1 MLPAFARAG
10 RQLLLPRGL
19 LGALIST
26 SSEALE
32 PVASAA
38 AAKAPAAKP
47 TLLKEFQVYR
57 WSPDSSEKPK
67 YVSYKV
73 DINK

>member
-1 MLPAFARAG
+1 MLPARARAG
-10 RQLLLPRGL
+10 RQLLPRGFF
-19 LGALIST
+19 GALIST

-38 AAKAPAAKP
+38 AAASPTSKP

-57 WSPDSSEKPK
+57 WSPDSPEKPK
-67 YVSYKV
+67 YVSYKI